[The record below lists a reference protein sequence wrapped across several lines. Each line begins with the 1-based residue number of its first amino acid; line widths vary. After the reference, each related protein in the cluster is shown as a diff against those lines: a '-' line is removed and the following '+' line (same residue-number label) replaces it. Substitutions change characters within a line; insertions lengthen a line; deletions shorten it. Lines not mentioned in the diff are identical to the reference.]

1 MDRSLL
7 KNICEDESV
16 SMFYQNMV
24 RTLKNMGYKIVA
36 EGIEER
42 KEVDLME
49 QWHVDMI
56 QGYYYSKPLNSK
68 DVVEK
73 IKEKK

>member
-42 KEVDLME
+42 KEVELME

-68 DVVEK
+68 EVIEK

>member
-24 RTLKNMGYKIVA
+24 RTLRNMGYKIVA

-42 KEVDLME
+42 KEVVLME